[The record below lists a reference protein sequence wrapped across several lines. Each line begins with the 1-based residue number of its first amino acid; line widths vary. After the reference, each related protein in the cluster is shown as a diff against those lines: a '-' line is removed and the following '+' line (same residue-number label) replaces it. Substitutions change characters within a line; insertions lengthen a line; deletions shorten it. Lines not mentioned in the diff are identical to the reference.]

1 MSKKQNQFI
10 EWVSVSSKGQIAI
23 PKQIRDMLDIHSGDR
38 LLIILRKN
46 RDGLNLIKKDSLDK
60 IFKKLS
66 TN

>member
-1 MSKKQNQFI
+1 MAKKQNQFV

-23 PKQIRDMLDIHSGDR
+23 PKQIRKLLDIHSGDR

-46 RDGLNLIKKDSLDK
+46 HDGLNLIKKDSLDK
-60 IFKKLS
+60 IFKKLN